1 MKCEEEEI
9 DCMQAPTSCNKAFK
23 LCPKEEVKLLAFLY
37 PDVTPISRYFSISN
51 TPRSKINYGADYIK
65 SQQPVMISHYTSRFN
80 IRNFRFDPARN
91 DLTTFAA
98 LGRSKKLAPF

>member
-37 PDVTPISRYFSISN
+37 PDVTPISSTCVEKNLLER
-51 TPRSKINYGADYIK
+51 
-65 SQQPVMISHYTSRFN
+65 
-80 IRNFRFDPARN
+80 
-91 DLTTFAA
+91 
-98 LGRSKKLAPF
+98 